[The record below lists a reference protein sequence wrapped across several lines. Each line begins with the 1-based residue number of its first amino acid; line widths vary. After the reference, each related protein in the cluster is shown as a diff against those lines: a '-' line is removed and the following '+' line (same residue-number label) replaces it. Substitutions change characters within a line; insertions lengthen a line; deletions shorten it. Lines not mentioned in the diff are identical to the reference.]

1 MKEKYYK
8 PNYDNYEIIVN
19 KLTQLIV
26 DNGLVLIKNNRPKP
40 NIGTTRSGVDKILG
54 NLKTSE
60 LQRYKELLE
69 SLLAIE

>member
-40 NIGTTRSGVDKILG
+40 NAGATRSGVDKILG